1 VYVLKEMDVL
11 NNCSSSLHD
20 LTS

>member
-1 VYVLKEMDVL
+1 VYVLKELDVL